1 MKPISWV
8 GVALIIAGIV
18 LLSGRL
24 TYTRDSESVAVGP
37 VEIIAK
43 RKSTLPP
50 ALGGVLL
57 VGGIALMVSGARRR

>member
-18 LLSGRL
+18 LLSGKL
-24 TYTRDSESVAVGP
+24 TYTRDSESVSVGP
-37 VEIIAK
+37 VEIVTK

-50 ALGGVLL
+50 ALGGALL
-57 VGGIALMVSGARRR
+57 LGGAVLMVVGARRR